1 MLREYAAL
9 PIAKNRKALANRSL
23 RKQVW
28 QHYCLDDLHHLP
40 QMQNLVGIVPDAY
53 SAQAAS
59 PASNIQSRQ
68 LRAVCRVDR

>member
-9 PIAKNRKALANRSL
+9 PMAKNRKALANRSL

-28 QHYCLDDLHHLP
+28 QHYCLDDPHHLP
-40 QMQNLVGIVPDAY
+40 QVQNLAGIVPDAY

-59 PASNIQSRQ
+59 ASHIRSRQ
-68 LRAVCRVDR
+68 LRALCRVDR